1 MSETFSILI
10 DSRSRFETGQPGG
23 AWLSMPTTTEQ
34 LHAAMRSVG
43 ISAENPQEFFINGFS
58 NTEQYPFDV
67 PLSVV
72 QGSTIDELNYLGKLL
87 EMQGDDDRD
96 KFTAA
101 VTLGEHAG
109 SVKDLI
115 NLAQNLDCYW
125 IYPTVR
131 TETDYGYYLIDE
143 LDELELPEEA
153 KKYFKYEEY
162 GRDAVQKDRGQFT
175 DQGYIY
181 NNGNTFSQ
189 WYNGRENDIPG
200 EYKVMSF
207 PEPERP
213 TPDKLEKEE
222 AAPEQEEPQPGTPTG
237 SPPPPRPVNPIIL
250 TADKP
255 AEKIK
260 EITDRLEQGITE
272 LFDSERYKEYLQV
285 MSKFHNYS
293 FNNTLLIAMQKPD
306 ASLIAGFNAWKNN
319 FGRNVMR
326 GEKGIRILAPSPYK
340 IRQEVEKKDPQ
351 TGKTVIGSDGKPVTE
366 TKEIQIPAYKVVAVF
381 DVSQTE
387 GRELPAIGA
396 NELTG
401 DVEQYED
408 FFAALEKTSPVPMGF
423 EKLEGTAHGYYH
435 LEEKRIAIDEGMSQ
449 LQNLKTAIHEIAHAK
464 LHDIDL
470 NAPQEEQGDRPDRR
484 TREVQAESIAYTV
497 CQHYGLDT
505 SDYSF
510 GYVAGWSSGRELAE
524 LKTSLETIR
533 ATAAEIINSIDGHF
547 AELQKEREAA
557 KAQEAEKE
565 PTPDLSA
572 EPTVTI
578 EWSESPQLRE
588 GETIPLSRANTL
600 IAGLDEANLASP
612 GYDKVAFRIDYVMNG
627 TADHYEGRQD
637 LGDGDGSLVEHIEQ
651 HHTYYLNDKE
661 WENYLLHNEG
671 KEALEADKEHR
682 AMLLNEF
689 IPYLKLHCNLSEME
703 RISTEALQA
712 GENLTPTETAYHTAM
727 QAYVAECRGLV
738 NQGEYNL
745 PPVPQ
750 LRDFDM
756 ELETYKEHVKEE
768 IAQEAAAAGMT
779 VEEYAANGY
788 EPYAAPEP
796 EAGQTAETPEPE
808 KADTPTQEG
817 AAAEKADTPEKAG
830 QTADKPLTDLQK
842 KAVEIAKRYETL
854 PLQDKI
860 GIVAQAFGGT
870 EGKIETSPCT
880 GKWRGTSDI
889 SIKFD
894 NGASLFIGNHR
905 TPQAKTAKVQ
915 TEYVNAALVRYN
927 PEIIAATKEAA
938 ITALRARETKDN
950 EIAAQ
955 KGLKPYTLLNVEFND
970 GTDEKSGGHIGWYY
984 VTLAV
989 DDKICSH
996 IETGLNYAISDG
1008 KVSENPTREDYFTA
1022 GALKETDVDYVFN
1035 NVGFSSTSDLYSLPI
1050 SEEVRERAEKTLAQ
1064 RNGAQ
1069 TEKAADPQNHTAEQP
1084 KTSVTYYPINENAA
1098 RRAKEAISF
1107 SNYKPG
1113 SATAEYRHYVDEAA
1127 ELAARQ
1133 KKRVDP
1139 SFHERIDGLLDA
1151 YARKLAENMNKGYE
1165 ITARVPSIMI
1175 AGGSNFPVR
1184 KKEKQN
1190 AAADKNMQEF
1200 TEIQGLLDKI
1210 RSTGM
1215 GGISADDP
1223 NAVSKLESK
1232 LAKLEAL
1239 QETMKAV
1246 NAYYRKHKTLD
1257 GCPHLSPEQI
1267 EKMKA
1272 SMSGSWR
1279 GNPKPFESYELS
1291 NNNVE
1296 IHRLKDRIT
1305 ALTRRKE
1312 LGYVGWEFDGGRV
1325 EANTAD
1331 NRLQIF
1337 FDEKPDKEIR
1347 EELKGNGF
1355 RYAPSAEAWQRQLN
1369 DNAIYAADR
1378 IKCIQPLTGERPT
1391 DLQKRARQ
1399 EAAAEKTAAPE
1410 PPQEEPQ
1417 GAEPGNA
1424 ATPETFY
1431 KVRQNP
1437 YSDSPENSYILQEY
1451 VAQDNGMAKLG
1462 DILYTGTPEKCRE
1475 LLGKLET
1482 GELTQGDVK
1491 ELYAKA
1497 QEAQPAAELGTLPDP
1512 TISVGDMKQYGYSW
1526 DGMLP
1531 LQEAAATELFEKED
1545 MQIFLLHGD
1554 GSESIA
1560 DSAEDIKS
1568 HADRGGIMGV
1578 HKEDWEALREYR
1590 EMKQELAESAPEKEM
1605 RLLYGKE
1612 DAFGIYQL
1620 KDGDGMRDYH
1630 FEPYDRLQAAGLS
1643 VEATNY
1649 DLIYTAEL
1657 TPGTSLEDIY
1667 TRFNIDHPKDFRGH
1681 SLSVSDIVVL
1691 HQNGE
1696 NTAHYVDSFGYKEV
1710 PEFLH
1715 GQNPMKHIE
1724 DTIEQNDNNF
1734 DGIINNTPTPTADEL
1749 EAKARSGEQISLAE
1763 YAAALKAEKE
1773 QGKKAEPGKKP
1784 EKKPSIRAQLK
1795 ADKERAAQKKQAR
1808 SKSQDLERS

>member
-1 MSETFSILI
+1 MSETFSVLI
-10 DSRSRFETGQPGG
+10 DSRSRFETGEPGG

-34 LHAAMRSVG
+34 LHAAMKSVG
-43 ISAENPQEFFINGFS
+43 ITADNPQDFFINGFAS
-58 NTEQYPFDV
+58 TEDYPFDV
-67 PLSVV
+67 PLPVI
-72 QGSTIDELNYLGKLL
+72 QRSTIDELNYLGNLL
-87 EMQGDDDRD
+87 VMQSDDDRD

-125 IYPTVR
+125 IYPAVR
-131 TETDYGYYLIDE
+131 SEADYGYYLIDE

-153 KKYFKYEEY
+153 KKYFNYEEY
-162 GRDAVQKDRGQFT
+162 GRDAVKKDRGQFT
-175 DQGYIY
+175 EQGYIY

-189 WYNGRENDIPG
+189 WYNGRENDIPK
-200 EYKVMSF
+200 EYCVMGF

-213 TPDKLEKEE
+213 APDKVEKDE
-222 AAPEQEEPQPGTPTG
+222 AAPGQEAAGQQTQPGAAPQ
-237 SPPPPRPVNPIIL
+237 PRPVNPIIL

-255 AEKIK
+255 AEKLK

-306 ASLIAGFNAWKNN
+306 ASYIAGFNAWKNN

-351 TGKTVIGSDGKPVTE
+351 TGKTVIGADGKPVME

-387 GRELPAIGA
+387 GRELPSLSA

-423 EKLEGTAHGYYH
+423 EKIEGTAHGYYH
-435 LEEKRIAIDEGMSQ
+435 LEEKRIAIDEGMSE

-470 NAPQEEQGDRPDRR
+470 NAPQEGQPDRPDRR

-524 LKTSLETIR
+524 LKSSLETIR

-547 AELQKEREAA
+547 AELTKARETAKE
-557 KAQEAEKE
+557 QEAE
-565 PTPDLSA
+565 TQTAPDLTA

-578 EWSESPQLRE
+578 LYSESSQLRE
-588 GETIPLSRANTL
+588 GETFPLSRANAL
-600 IAGLDEANLASP
+600 IEALDEASLASP
-612 GYDKVAFRIDYVMNG
+612 GYDKTEFRIDYVMNG
-627 TADHYEGRQD
+627 KADHYEGRQD

-651 HHTYYLNDKE
+651 YHTHYLNNGE
-661 WENYLLHNEG
+661 WDNYLLRNEG

-682 AMLLNEF
+682 AFLLNEF
-689 IPYLKLHCNLSEME
+689 VPYLKLHCNLSEME
-703 RISTEALQA
+703 RVAGEALQN
-712 GENLTPTETAYHTAM
+712 GDSLTPAETAYHTAM
-727 QAYVAECRGLV
+727 QAYVSECRGLV

-750 LRDFDM
+750 LADFDV
-756 ELETYKEHVKEE
+756 ELQAYKEHVKEE
-768 IAQEAAAAGMT
+768 IAQEAASAGMT

-788 EPYAAPEP
+788 EPHTTQEP
-796 EAGQTAETPEPE
+796 ETAQTTEPQEPESPVSEKAATPEYLYKMEANPRSENANDTFFLQAYE
-808 KADTPTQEG
+808 KEG
-817 AAAEKADTPEKAG
+817 NGKAIPRDVLFVGTPEKCRELLGKLETGELSQEQVKEIFTQGQEAA
-830 QTADKPLTDLQK
+830 QTADRPLTDLQK
-842 KAVEIAKRYETL
+842 KAVEIAKQYEKL

-860 GIVAQAFGGT
+860 GIIAQAFGGT

-880 GKWRGTSDI
+880 GKWRGTSDV

-894 NGASLFIGNHR
+894 SGASLFIGNHR
-905 TPQAKTAKVQ
+905 TPQAKTEKVQ
-915 TEYVNAALVRYN
+915 NEDVNAALVRYN

-938 ITALRARETKDN
+938 IPALRKREAKDN

-970 GTDEKSGGHIGWYY
+970 GTDEKSSGHIGWYY

-989 DDKICSH
+989 DGKIHAH
-996 IETGLNYAISDG
+996 IETGLNYDILDG
-1008 KVSENPTREDYFTA
+1008 KVSENPTRENYFAA

-1035 NVGFSSTSDLYSLPI
+1035 NVGFSSTSDLYSLP
-1050 SEEVRERAEKTLAQ
+1050 VRDDVLERAEKTLAK

-1069 TEKAADPQNHTAEQP
+1069 PEKAADQQTHAAGQP
-1084 KTSVTYYPINENAA
+1084 ETSVTYYPINEAA
-1098 RRAKEAISF
+1098 AKRAKEAISY
-1107 SNYKPG
+1107 SDYKPG

-1139 SFHERIDGLLDA
+1139 SFHAKIDGLLDT
-1151 YARKLAENMNKGYE
+1151 YARKLAANMNKGYE

-1223 NAVSKLESK
+1223 DAVSKLESK
-1232 LAKLEAL
+1232 LAKLEQA

-1246 NAYYRKHKTLD
+1246 NAYYRKNKTLD

-1267 EKMKA
+1267 EKLKA
-1272 SMSGSWR
+1272 SMSGSYR
-1279 GNPKPFESYELS
+1279 ANPKPFESYQLS
-1291 NNNVE
+1291 NNNAE

-1347 EELKGNGF
+1347 EELKGSGF

-1378 IKCIQPLTGERPT
+1378 IKCIQPLTGESPT
-1391 DLQKRARQ
+1391 ELQKRARQ
-1399 EAAAEKTAAPE
+1399 EAAAQKGAEPE
-1410 PPQEEPQ
+1410 PPQEPVQ
-1417 GAEPGNA
+1417 DTEPGDA
-1424 ATPETFY
+1424 SAPETFY

-1437 YSDSPENSYILQEY
+1437 YSDSRENSHILQEY
-1451 VAQDNGMAKLG
+1451 IAQDNGMAKLG
-1462 DILYTGTPEKCRE
+1462 DILYMGTPEKCRE
-1475 LLGKLET
+1475 LLGKLEA

-1497 QEAQPAAELGTLPDP
+1497 QEAQPTAEPGQD
-1512 TISVGDMKQYGYSW
+1512 
-1526 DGMLP
+1526 
-1531 LQEAAATELFEKED
+1531 
-1545 MQIFLLHGD
+1545 
-1554 GSESIA
+1554 
-1560 DSAEDIKS
+1560 
-1568 HADRGGIMGV
+1568 
-1578 HKEDWEALREYR
+1578 
-1590 EMKQELAESAPEKEM
+1590 APEPTEPEK
-1605 RLLYGKE
+1605 
-1612 DAFGIYQL
+1612 DTFSIYQL

-1643 VEATNY
+1643 VEAANY
-1649 DLIYTAEL
+1649 NLVYTAEL
-1657 TPGTSLEDIY
+1657 TPGTSLEDIF
-1667 TRFNIDHPKDFRGH
+1667 TRFNIDHPADFKGH

-1691 HQNGE
+1691 HQNGQD
-1696 NTAHYVDSFGYKEV
+1696 TAHYVDSFGYKEV
-1710 PEFLH
+1710 PKFL
-1715 GQNPMKHIE
+1715 QPENPLKHVE

-1763 YAAALKAEKE
+1763 YAAALKAEQE
-1773 QGKKAEPGKKP
+1773 QGKGRKPEKKP

-1795 ADKERAAQKKQAR
+1795 ADKERAAQRKQAR

>member
-1 MSETFSILI
+1 MASLRDAVKDYQDELRAGIAWVAFWREGRSWNSDYIYLETDATLTPEDRGRLQEIQAKAPAAVVLNGYYCGYLGEDMNLDGLTAGVRRHYENSYNNIADFIEAHDDRLPPEVIEEAREAAHAAGLPFSEKPYRDGDFDPYVFDGSMSIEDYDLMHRMMNEERSKRMSETFSVLI

-23 AWLSMPTTTEQ
+23 VWLSMPTTTEQ
-34 LHAAMRSVG
+34 LHEAMKSIG
-43 ISAENPQEFFINGFS
+43 ITADNPQDFFINGFA
-58 NTEQYPFDV
+58 NTEEYPFDV
-67 PLSVV
+67 PLPVI
-72 QGSTIDELNYLGKLL
+72 QRSTIDELNYLGNLL
-87 EMQGDDDRD
+87 IMQSDNDRD

-131 TETDYGYYLIDE
+131 SEADYGYYLIDE

-162 GRDAVQKDRGQFT
+162 GRDAVKKDRGQFT
-175 DQGYIY
+175 EQGYIY

-189 WYNGRENDIPG
+189 WYNGRESDIPQ
-200 EYKVMSF
+200 EYKAMSF

-213 TPDKLEKEE
+213 DPDKLEKDE
-222 AAPEQEEPQPGTPTG
+222 AAPGQEAAEPQPQPQ
-237 SPPPPRPVNPIIL
+237 PRPVNPIIL

-255 AEKIK
+255 AEKLK

-351 TGKTVIGSDGKPVTE
+351 TGKTVIGGDGKPVTE

-387 GRELPAIGA
+387 GRELPSISA

-423 EKLEGTAHGYYH
+423 EKIEGTAHGYYH
-435 LEEKRIAIDEGMSQ
+435 LEEKRIAIDEGMSE

-470 NAPQEEQGDRPDRR
+470 NAPQEEQPDRPDRR
-484 TREVQAESIAYTV
+484 TREVQAESVAYTV

-524 LKTSLETIR
+524 LKSSLETIR
-533 ATAAEIINSIDGHF
+533 ATAAEIINTIDGHF

-557 KAQEAEKE
+557 KEQAAEAQT
-565 PTPDLSA
+565 PPDLTA

-578 EWSESPQLRE
+578 LWSESSQLRE

-600 IAGLDEANLASP
+600 IEALDEANLESP
-612 GYDKVAFRIDYVMNG
+612 GYDKTEFRIDFVMNG
-627 TADHYEGRQD
+627 KADQYEGRQD
-637 LGDGDGSLVEHIEQ
+637 LGDGEGALIEHIEKYHAYYANDPYWNNFLLQ
-651 HHTYYLNDKE
+651 H
-661 WENYLLHNEG
+661 EG

-682 AMLLNEF
+682 AFLLNEF
-689 IPYLKLHCNLSEME
+689 VPYLKLHCNLSEME
-703 RISTEALQA
+703 RIAGEALQKD
-712 GENLTPTETAYHTAM
+712 NLTPTETAYHTAM
-727 QAYVAECRGLV
+727 QAYVFECRGLI

-750 LRDFDM
+750 LKDFDV
-756 ELETYKEHVKEE
+756 ELEAYKEHVKEE

-796 EAGQTAETPEPE
+796 EAAQTAEPQEPE
-808 KADTPTQEG
+808 KPEAQEKPQEPESPIS
-817 AAAEKADTPEKAG
+817 EKADTPE
-830 QTADKPLTDLQK
+830 
-842 KAVEIAKRYETL
+842 
-854 PLQDKI
+854 
-860 GIVAQAFGGT
+860 QA
-870 EGKIETSPCT
+870 EP
-880 GKWRGTSDI
+880 
-889 SIKFD
+889 
-894 NGASLFIGNHR
+894 
-905 TPQAKTAKVQ
+905 
-915 TEYVNAALVRYN
+915 
-927 PEIIAATKEAA
+927 AATEAP
-938 ITALRARETKDN
+938 
-950 EIAAQ
+950 Q
-955 KGLKPYTLLNVEFND
+955 
-970 GTDEKSGGHIGWYY
+970 
-984 VTLAV
+984 
-989 DDKICSH
+989 
-996 IETGLNYAISDG
+996 
-1008 KVSENPTREDYFTA
+1008 
-1022 GALKETDVDYVFN
+1022 
-1035 NVGFSSTSDLYSLPI
+1035 TSN
-1050 SEEVRERAEKTLAQ
+1050 T
-1064 RNGAQ
+1064 
-1069 TEKAADPQNHTAEQP
+1069 EQP
-1084 KTSVTYYPINENAA
+1084 ETSVTYYPISEAA
-1098 RRAKEAISF
+1098 AKRAKEAISY
-1107 SNYKPG
+1107 SDYKPG

-1139 SFHERIDGLLDA
+1139 SFHAKIDGLLDT
-1151 YARKLAENMNKGYE
+1151 YARKLAANMNKGYE
-1165 ITARVPSIMI
+1165 ITARVPSILI
-1175 AGGSNFPVR
+1175 TGGSNFPVR

-1200 TEIQGLLDKI
+1200 NEIQGLLDKI

-1223 NAVSKLESK
+1223 DAVSKLESK
-1232 LAKLEAL
+1232 LAKLETL

-1246 NAYYRKHKTLD
+1246 NAYYRKNKTLD
-1257 GCPHLSPEQI
+1257 GCPHLSTEQI
-1267 EKMKA
+1267 EKLKA
-1272 SMSGSWR
+1272 SMSGSYR
-1279 GNPKPFESYELS
+1279 ANPKPFESYQLS
-1291 NNNVE
+1291 NNNAE

-1378 IKCIQPLTGERPT
+1378 IQCIQPLTGERPT
-1391 DLQKRARQ
+1391 ELQKRARQ
-1399 EAAAEKTAAPE
+1399 EAAAQKQTEPE
-1410 PPQEEPQ
+1410 QPQEAAQ
-1417 GAEPGNA
+1417 DTEPGDA
-1424 ATPETFY
+1424 ATPETFC

-1437 YSDSPENSYILQEY
+1437 YSDSRENSHILQEY
-1451 VAQDNGMAKLG
+1451 IAQDNGMAKLG
-1462 DILYTGTPEKCRE
+1462 DILYMGTPEKCRE
-1475 LLGKLET
+1475 LLGKLEA

-1497 QEAQPAAELGTLPDP
+1497 QEAQPTAEPG
-1512 TISVGDMKQYGYSW
+1512 
-1526 DGMLP
+1526 
-1531 LQEAAATELFEKED
+1531 QETPEPAT
-1545 MQIFLLHGD
+1545 
-1554 GSESIA
+1554 
-1560 DSAEDIKS
+1560 
-1568 HADRGGIMGV
+1568 
-1578 HKEDWEALREYR
+1578 
-1590 EMKQELAESAPEKEM
+1590 P
-1605 RLLYGKE
+1605 GKE
-1612 DAFGIYQL
+1612 PDKDTFTIYQL

-1630 FEPYDRLQAAGLS
+1630 FEPYDRLQAAGLA
-1643 VEATNY
+1643 VETANY
-1649 DLIYTAEL
+1649 NLIYTAEL

-1667 TRFNIDHPKDFRGH
+1667 TRFNIDHPADFRGH

-1691 HQNGE
+1691 HQNGQD
-1696 NTAHYVDSFGYKEV
+1696 TAHYVDSFGYKEV
-1710 PEFLH
+1710 PEFLQEQTQQLTPDTRMTGEQIRTPRGSFSVTDMTAEQMRAAGYGLH
-1715 GQNPMKHIE
+1715 HTSEDGKYLIMGNGTQAFAVAAEQREKANPLKHVE

-1734 DGIINNTPTPTADEL
+1734 DGIINNTPTTDEL
-1749 EAKARSGEQISLAE
+1749 EAKARSGEQISLSE
-1763 YAAALKAEKE
+1763 YAAALKAEQE
-1773 QGKKAEPGKKP
+1773 QGKEKKPGKKA

-1795 ADKERAAQKKQAR
+1795 ADKERAAQKKQTR

>member
-23 AWLSMPTTTEQ
+23 VWLPMPTTTEQ
-34 LHAAMRSVG
+34 LHAAMKSVG
-43 ISAENPQEFFINGFS
+43 VTAENPQDFFINGFA
-58 NTEQYPFDV
+58 NTEEYPFDV
-67 PLSVV
+67 PLPVI
-72 QGSTIDELNYLGKLL
+72 QRSTIDELNYLGKLL
-87 EMQGDDDRD
+87 EMQSDDDRD

-131 TETDYGYYLIDE
+131 SEADYGYYLIDE
-143 LDELELPEEA
+143 LDELELPKEA

-162 GRDAVQKDRGQFT
+162 GRDAVKKDRGQFT
-175 DQGYIY
+175 EQGYIY
-181 NNGNTFSQ
+181 NNGNTYSQ
-189 WYNGRENDIPG
+189 WYNGRESDIPQ
-200 EYKVMSF
+200 EYKAMSF
-207 PEPERP
+207 PEPEHP
-213 TPDKLEKEE
+213 DPDKLEKDE
-222 AAPEQEEPQPGTPTG
+222 AAPGQEAAE
-237 SPPPPRPVNPIIL
+237 PPPPPQPRPVNPIIL

-255 AEKIK
+255 AEKLK

-340 IRQEVEKKDPQ
+340 VKREVEKKDPQ
-351 TGKTVIGSDGKPVTE
+351 TGKAVIGRDGKPVME
-366 TKEIQIPAYKVVAVF
+366 TQEVQIPAYKVVAVF

-387 GRELPAIGA
+387 GRELPSISA

-401 DVEQYED
+401 DVEQYGD

-423 EKLEGTAHGYYH
+423 EKIEGSSHGYYH
-435 LEEKRIAIDEGMSQ
+435 LEEKRIAIDEGMSE

-470 NAPQEEQGDRPDRR
+470 NAPQEEQGDRPNRR

-524 LKTSLETIR
+524 LKSSLETIR

-565 PTPDLSA
+565 PTPDLAA

-578 EWSESPQLRE
+578 LWSESSQLRE

-600 IAGLDEANLASP
+600 IAELDEANLASP
-612 GYDKVAFRIDYVMNG
+612 GYDKTAFRIDYVMNG

-651 HHTYYLNDKE
+651 YHTYYLNDKE
-661 WENYLLHNEG
+661 WENYLLRNEG
-671 KEALEADKEHR
+671 REALEADKEHR

-703 RISTEALQA
+703 RIAGEALQA
-712 GENLTPTETAYHTAM
+712 GDDLTPTETAYHTAI

-750 LRDFDM
+750 LRDFDV
-756 ELETYKEHVKEE
+756 ELEAYKEHVKEE
-768 IAQEAAAAGMT
+768 IAQEAADAGMT

-788 EPYAAPEP
+788 EPYAAPEQ
-796 EAGQTAETPEPE
+796 ETAQTAEPQEPGEPE
-808 KADTPTQEG
+808 AQEKPQEPESPVS
-817 AAAEKADTPEKAG
+817 EKADTPEQAEPPAG
-830 QTADKPLTDLQK
+830 K
-842 KAVEIAKRYETL
+842 
-854 PLQDKI
+854 
-860 GIVAQAFGGT
+860 
-870 EGKIETSPCT
+870 
-880 GKWRGTSDI
+880 
-889 SIKFD
+889 
-894 NGASLFIGNHR
+894 
-905 TPQAKTAKVQ
+905 
-915 TEYVNAALVRYN
+915 
-927 PEIIAATKEAA
+927 
-938 ITALRARETKDN
+938 
-950 EIAAQ
+950 AAQ
-955 KGLKPYTLLNVEFND
+955 TSTPEPT
-970 GTDEKSGGHIGWYY
+970 
-984 VTLAV
+984 
-989 DDKICSH
+989 
-996 IETGLNYAISDG
+996 ET
-1008 KVSENPTREDYFTA
+1008 T
-1022 GALKETDVDYVFN
+1022 
-1035 NVGFSSTSDLYSLPI
+1035 
-1050 SEEVRERAEKTLAQ
+1050 
-1064 RNGAQ
+1064 
-1069 TEKAADPQNHTAEQP
+1069 
-1084 KTSVTYYPINENAA
+1084 VTYYPINENAA

-1107 SNYKPG
+1107 SDYKPG

-1139 SFHERIDGLLDA
+1139 SFHAKIDGLLDT
-1151 YARKLAENMNKGYE
+1151 YARKLAANMNKGYE
-1165 ITARVPSIMI
+1165 ITARVPSILI
-1175 AGGSNFPVR
+1175 TGGSNFPVR

-1190 AAADKNMQEF
+1190 AAADKNMEEYR
-1200 TEIQGLLDKI
+1200 EIQGLLDKI

-1223 NAVSKLESK
+1223 DAVSKLESK
-1232 LAKLEAL
+1232 LAKLETL

-1246 NAYYRKHKTLD
+1246 NAYYRKNKTLD

-1267 EKMKA
+1267 EKLKA
-1272 SMSGSWR
+1272 SMSGSYR
-1279 GNPKPFESYELS
+1279 ANPKPFESYQLS
-1291 NNNVE
+1291 NNNAE

-1337 FDEKPDKEIR
+1337 FDEKPEKDIR

-1378 IKCIQPLTGERPT
+1378 IGCIQPLTGESPT
-1391 DLQKRARQ
+1391 ELQKRARQ
-1399 EAAAEKTAAPE
+1399 EAAAQKAAEPE
-1410 PPQEEPQ
+1410 QPQEPAQ
-1417 GAEPGNA
+1417 DAEPGDA
-1424 ATPETFY
+1424 SASETFC

-1437 YSDSPENSYILQEY
+1437 YSDSRENSYILQEY
-1451 VAQDNGMAKLG
+1451 ISQDNGMAKLG
-1462 DILYTGTPEKCRE
+1462 DILYMGTPEKCRE
-1475 LLGKLET
+1475 LLGKLEA

-1497 QEAQPAAELGTLPDP
+1497 QEAQPTAEP
-1512 TISVGDMKQYGYSW
+1512 
-1526 DGMLP
+1526 
-1531 LQEAAATELFEKED
+1531 
-1545 MQIFLLHGD
+1545 
-1554 GSESIA
+1554 
-1560 DSAEDIKS
+1560 
-1568 HADRGGIMGV
+1568 
-1578 HKEDWEALREYR
+1578 
-1590 EMKQELAESAPEKEM
+1590 
-1605 RLLYGKE
+1605 GKE
-1612 DAFGIYQL
+1612 PDKDTFSIYQL

-1643 VEATNY
+1643 VEAANY
-1649 DLIYTAEL
+1649 NLIYTAEF

-1667 TRFNIDHPKDFRGH
+1667 TRFNIDHPKDFKGH

-1696 NTAHYVDSFGYKEV
+1696 DTAHYVDSFGYKEV
-1710 PEFLH
+1710 PEFLQEQTPQLTPDTRMTGEQIRTPRGSFSVTDMTAEQMKEAGYGLH
-1715 GQNPMKHIE
+1715 HTSEDGKYLIMGNGTQAFAVAAEQPEKANPLKHVE
-1724 DTIEQNDNNF
+1724 DAIEQNDNNF

-1763 YAAALKAEKE
+1763 YAAALKADKE
-1773 QGKKAEPGKKP
+1773 QGKEKKPGKKA

-1808 SKSQDLERS
+1808 NKSQDLERS

>member
-1 MSETFSILI
+1 MASLREAVKDYQDELQAGIAWVAFWREGRSWHSDYIYLETDDTLTPEDRGRLQEIQDTDPAAVVLNGYYCGYLGEDMNLAELTAGVRRHYENGYNNVADFIEAHDDALPPELLEKARAAAHAAGLPFSEKPYRDDEDFNPYVFDGSMSVEDFELMHRMMNEERSKRMSETFSILI

-23 AWLSMPTTTEQ
+23 EWLSMPTTTEQ
-34 LHAAMRSVG
+34 LHAAMKSVG
-43 ISAENPQEFFINGFS
+43 ITAENPQDFFINGFS
-58 NTEQYPFDV
+58 NTEVYPFDV

-87 EMQGDDDRD
+87 EMQGDGDRD

-131 TETDYGYYLIDE
+131 TEADYGYYLIDE

-162 GRDAVQKDRGQFT
+162 GRDAVKKDRGQFT
-175 DQGYIY
+175 EQGYIY
-181 NNGNTFSQ
+181 NNKNTFSQ
-189 WYNGRENDIPG
+189 WYNGRENDIPK

-213 TPDKLEKEE
+213 APDKLEKDE
-222 AAPEQEEPQPGTPTG
+222 AAPEQEEPQQGE
-237 SPPPPRPVNPIIL
+237 PPKPRPVNPIIL

-255 AEKIK
+255 AEKLK

-351 TGKTVIGSDGKPVTE
+351 TGKTVIGKDGKPVTE

-387 GRELPAIGA
+387 GRELPSLSA

-401 DVEQYED
+401 DVEKYED

-423 EKLEGTAHGYYH
+423 EKIEGTAHGYYH
-435 LEEKRIAIDEGMSQ
+435 LEEKRIAIDEGMSE

-470 NAPQEEQGDRPDRR
+470 NAPQEGQPDRPDRR

-524 LKTSLETIR
+524 LKSSLETIR

-565 PTPDLSA
+565 PTPDLAA

-578 EWSESPQLRE
+578 LWSESSQLRE

-600 IAGLDEANLASP
+600 IAELDESNLASP
-612 GYDKVAFRIDYVMNG
+612 GYDKTAFRIDYVMNG

-651 HHTYYLNDKE
+651 YHTYYLNDKE
-661 WENYLLHNEG
+661 WENYLLRNEG
-671 KEALEADKEHR
+671 REALEADREHR

-703 RISTEALQA
+703 RIAGEALQA
-712 GENLTPTETAYHTAM
+712 GDDLTPTETAYHTAI
-727 QAYVAECRGLV
+727 QAYVSECRGLV

-750 LRDFDM
+750 LRDFDV
-756 ELETYKEHVKEE
+756 ELEAYKEHVKEE
-768 IAQEAAAAGMT
+768 IAQEAADAGMT

-796 EAGQTAETPEPE
+796 ETAQTAEPQEPGEPE
-808 KADTPTQEG
+808 AQEKPQEPESPVS
-817 AAAEKADTPEKAG
+817 EKADTPE
-830 QTADKPLTDLQK
+830 
-842 KAVEIAKRYETL
+842 
-854 PLQDKI
+854 
-860 GIVAQAFGGT
+860 QA
-870 EGKIETSPCT
+870 EPP
-880 GKWRGTSDI
+880 
-889 SIKFD
+889 
-894 NGASLFIGNHR
+894 AS
-905 TPQAKTAKVQ
+905 
-915 TEYVNAALVRYN
+915 
-927 PEIIAATKEAA
+927 EAA
-938 ITALRARETKDN
+938 QTSTPEPTET
-950 EIAAQ
+950 
-955 KGLKPYTLLNVEFND
+955 T
-970 GTDEKSGGHIGWYY
+970 
-984 VTLAV
+984 
-989 DDKICSH
+989 
-996 IETGLNYAISDG
+996 
-1008 KVSENPTREDYFTA
+1008 
-1022 GALKETDVDYVFN
+1022 
-1035 NVGFSSTSDLYSLPI
+1035 
-1050 SEEVRERAEKTLAQ
+1050 
-1064 RNGAQ
+1064 
-1069 TEKAADPQNHTAEQP
+1069 
-1084 KTSVTYYPINENAA
+1084 VTYYPINENAA

-1107 SNYKPG
+1107 SDYKPG

-1127 ELAARQ
+1127 EIAARQ

-1139 SFHERIDGLLDA
+1139 SFHEKIDGLLDA
-1151 YARKLAENMNKGYE
+1151 YARKLAANMNKGYE

-1190 AAADKNMQEF
+1190 AAADKNMEEYR
-1200 TEIQGLLDKI
+1200 EIQGLLDKI

-1232 LAKLEAL
+1232 LAKLEQA

-1246 NAYYRKHKTLD
+1246 NAYYRKNKTLD

-1267 EKMKA
+1267 EKLKA
-1272 SMSGSWR
+1272 SMSGSYR
-1279 GNPKPFESYELS
+1279 ANPKPFESYQLS
-1291 NNNVE
+1291 NNNAE
-1296 IHRLKDRIT
+1296 IRRLKNRIT

-1369 DNAIYAADR
+1369 DNAIYAADC

-1391 DLQKRARQ
+1391 ELQKRARQ
-1399 EAAAEKTAAPE
+1399 EAAAEKAAAPE
-1410 PPQEEPQ
+1410 QPQEETQ
-1417 GAEPGNA
+1417 GAEPGDA
-1424 ATPETFY
+1424 STPETFY

-1437 YSDSPENSYILQEY
+1437 YSDSPENSYLLQEY

-1491 ELYAKA
+1491 DLYAKA
-1497 QEAQPAAELGTLPDP
+1497 QEAQTAAEPGQD
-1512 TISVGDMKQYGYSW
+1512 
-1526 DGMLP
+1526 
-1531 LQEAAATELFEKED
+1531 
-1545 MQIFLLHGD
+1545 
-1554 GSESIA
+1554 
-1560 DSAEDIKS
+1560 
-1568 HADRGGIMGV
+1568 
-1578 HKEDWEALREYR
+1578 
-1590 EMKQELAESAPEKEM
+1590 APEQTADKKEPD
-1605 RLLYGKE
+1605 K
-1612 DAFGIYQL
+1612 DTFTIYQL

-1643 VEATNY
+1643 VEAANY
-1649 DLIYTAEL
+1649 NLIYAAEL

-1667 TRFNIDHPKDFRGH
+1667 TRFNIDHPKDFKGH

-1696 NTAHYVDSFGYKEV
+1696 DTAHYVDSFGYKEV
-1710 PEFLH
+1710 PEFLQEQTPQLTPDTRMTGEQIRTPRGSFSVTDMTVEQMKEAGYGLH
-1715 GQNPMKHIE
+1715 HTSEDGKYLIMGNGTQAFAVAAEPPEKTNPLKHVE
-1724 DTIEQNDNNF
+1724 DAIEQNDNNF

-1773 QGKKAEPGKKP
+1773 QGKEKKPGKKP
-1784 EKKPSIRAQLK
+1784 EKKPSIRAQLR

-1808 SKSQDLERS
+1808 NKSQDLERS